1 MSANWNYLIGLSALA
16 FFALTLCGQQTGCLA
31 DLVNITDGTS
41 TFTWDTDTGVS
52 SISSVHGNYST
63 TFEPMIRYRN
73 SADGLQ
79 TRSTA
84 NFEGSGS
91 QRAIVSNSVQNIGS
105 VGLVTVDYGTID
117 GGNPLVNDLQLTIA
131 LVIGTNDFG
140 GTLTY
145 AMELENIGATSV
157 TDVEMF
163 QYYDWDIGGV
173 SDNTGSRW
181 ATSELDGIVQ
191 QGARPEETIFHGTAD
206 FENWEIGEWDTIQA
220 KLLDNGDLTN
230 SGTPFGPGDMTAA
243 FGWDVGTIDTG
254 QIKNVRLVMEG
265 ISAIPEP
272 SHTILLGIGLLAGIG
287 YRRRSKI

>member
-1 MSANWNYLIGLSALA
+1 MSADWNHLKLLSALA
-16 FFALTLCGQQTGCLA
+16 IMVLAFCGLQGECSA
-31 DLVNITDGTS
+31 DFVNITDGTS
-41 TFTWDTDTGVS
+41 TFLWNTDTGES

-79 TRSTA
+79 TRTA
-84 NFEGSGS
+84 ATFEGSGT
-91 QRAIVSNSVQNIGS
+91 QRAVVSNTVQNIGS
-105 VGLVTVDYGTID
+105 VGLVTIDYGTID
-117 GGNPLVNDLQLTIA
+117 GGNPLINDLQLTIA

-145 AMELENIGATSV
+145 AMELENIGATSL

-163 QYYDWDIGGV
+163 QYYYWDVGGV
-173 SDNTGSRW
+173 SSNTGSRW
-181 ATSELDGIVQ
+181 NTSEFQGMIQ
-191 QGARPEETIFHGTAD
+191 QGASDETVFHGTNS

-220 KLLDNGDLTN
+220 KLPDNGDLTN
-230 SGTPFGPGDMTAA
+230 SGTPFGPGDMTAD

-254 QIKNVRLVMEG
+254 QIKNVGLVMEG

-272 SHTILLGIGLLAGIG
+272 SHTILLGIGLLAAIG
-287 YRRRSKI
+287 YHRRSKI